1 MVIWE
6 QPITC
11 LKSTVKSQDKVMNV
25 ELSNNSNVKFQQV
38 FTFVVAALIFMVLRC
53 IYFSSHF
60 YSLFCHL
67 VLLVL

>member
-38 FTFVVAALIFMVLRC
+38 FTFVVATLIFMVLRC
-53 IYFSSHF
+53 IYLSSHF

-67 VLLVL
+67 ILLVL